1 MPASPLQEEPVVF
14 NNGTADVPLFFRG
27 RANIDGIVDAVS
39 RNVMGSPNLLKNA
52 RNVVETGCSAGG
64 LATYLHAD
72 YVRDLVPHSG
82 VYLSMPIS
90 GYFLN
95 HQTVEGE
102 YVCECRRRVGRWPPS
117 LHSAAYFDLTARA
130 RLLPLHNFCSLF
142 VRARLPRRCVLSPS

>member
-1 MPASPLQEEPVVF
+1 LAISAPKRVISPSSLQEEPVVF
-14 NNGTADVPLFFRG
+14 NNGTANVPLFFRG

-102 YVCECRRRVGRWPPS
+102 YVCESRRRIGSWPSIREP
-117 LHSAAYFDLTARA
+117 A
-130 RLLPLHNFCSLF
+130 
-142 VRARLPRRCVLSPS
+142 VLSPACVSCRSTV

>member
-1 MPASPLQEEPVVF
+1 
-14 NNGTADVPLFFRG
+14 VPLFFRG

-102 YVCECRRRVGRWPPS
+102 YVCESRRRVGSWPLSHHLPLCFARS
-117 LHSAAYFDLTARA
+117 IQFDLLCDLR
-130 RLLPLHNFCSLF
+130 
-142 VRARLPRRCVLSPS
+142 VRAQLLQRRAVYLL